1 MRTRNHPRQTAATP
15 SDTISWLYVLLTI
28 ICVAFLATGFFFAAR
43 QHFMAMDL
51 GIKNSTLRK
60 QVEDMEGEKRRLLLS
75 REIVRSPGE
84 IKRTAMKHGLR
95 DAGDLFAPVEAATTQ
110 QPENRALVVKTAM
123 TASAET
129 NSTAKKEV
137 KAFYP
142 KEVGKNRITAKAPLK
157 RISNDLVASV
167 KDR

>member
-1 MRTRNHPRQTAATP
+1 MRTRNHPRQTAVATR
-15 SDTISWLYVLLTI
+15 DTISWLYVLLTV

-75 REIVRSPGE
+75 REVVRSPGE

-95 DAGDLFAPVEAATTQ
+95 DASDLFAPVETATTQ
-110 QPENRALVVKTAM
+110 PPENRALVVKTAM
-123 TASAET
+123 TTPAEPS
-129 NSTAKKEV
+129 STGKQEV

-142 KEVGKNRITAKAPLK
+142 KEIGKDQTTAKAPAR
-157 RISNDLVASV
+157 RISNELIASTR
-167 KDR
+167 DR